1 MTVKSP
7 EAAKEV
13 LKHLLLHLLLL
24 EELES
29 DCLLVLP
36 HLLEH
41 EHLGLLLSG
50 LLSQD
55 PSLSICLSALLLGE
69 ATLLI
74 CKCLKDL
81 SKRVRHCNLSHC
93 NWWRCRGPN
102 VMTWCYCPGCTGLVV
117 VCCTSDLNSRNEILV
132 VL

>member
-1 MTVKSP
+1 MTVEGPK
-7 EAAKEV
+7 AAREV
-13 LKHLLLHLLLL
+13 LKYLLLL
-24 EELES
+24 KKLKS
-29 DCLLVLP
+29 DYLLVLP

-81 SKRVRHCNLSHC
+81 SKRVWHCNLSHC
-93 NWWRCRGPN
+93 NWRRCRGPK
-102 VMTWCYCPGCTGLVV
+102 VVARCSCP
-117 VCCTSDLNSRNEILV
+117 
-132 VL
+132 